1 MKSFHYTVIDE
12 LGLHGRP
19 AGLLAK
25 EAAKYKSAVHVIKNE
40 KKVDCT
46 RLFSLMGLAV
56 KQGESIVFT
65 IDGED
70 EEEACTA
77 LETFCRNNL

>member
-25 EAAKYKSAVHVIKNE
+25 EAAKYKSSVHVIKNE

-56 KQGESIVFT
+56 KQGESIAFT

-70 EEEACTA
+70 EEEASTA
-77 LETFCRNNL
+77 LETFCRNHL